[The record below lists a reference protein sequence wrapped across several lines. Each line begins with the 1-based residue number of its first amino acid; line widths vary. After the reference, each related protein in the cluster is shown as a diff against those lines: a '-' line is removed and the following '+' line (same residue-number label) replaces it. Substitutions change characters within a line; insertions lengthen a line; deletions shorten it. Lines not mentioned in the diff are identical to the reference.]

1 VTGSPTLRGRLALVA
16 AAAIAIWVMVLTAG
30 FNAVLASQLH
40 AQAGTLLRERAAAA
54 GATVELDRAGRVLIR
69 EVADDE
75 AIDANVWIYDSAVAL
90 ERPRASAPLNAAADR
105 LARRGSGFA
114 ESGSTRLLAVPVT
127 LQGRRVATVVTA
139 VRLDPYRN
147 ALRLARAASVGL
159 ALLLL
164 AGVYAVSRV
173 LVGRALAPVQEMSQQ
188 AAAWGAAGA
197 TDRFGTSKRPAEL
210 ATLAGNLDG
219 VLDRVG
225 SLLRHEQQVTE
236 ELSHELRTPLA
247 LIAAETE
254 LLGSRR
260 RTPAEREAARARIA
274 AAVERMT
281 EILETL
287 LTTARARSLAGL
299 GRCDVLHVCA
309 RAALNV
315 NAGGKQVD
323 VTGAQQAAGVDARI
337 LDRILAPLLDNAVR
351 YAASCVTI
359 QVARVAERVVVRVLD
374 DGPGLPSDLG
384 DAVFEPGRRGAA
396 DNDHQGA
403 GLGLALARRLARSAG
418 GDLVIAVDGGLELQL
433 PAAGSS

>member
-1 VTGSPTLRGRLALVA
+1 
-16 AAAIAIWVMVLTAG
+16 
-30 FNAVLASQLH
+30 
-40 AQAGTLLRERAAAA
+40 
-54 GATVELDRAGRVLIR
+54 
-69 EVADDE
+69 
-75 AIDANVWIYDSAVAL
+75 
-90 ERPRASAPLNAAADR
+90 
-105 LARRGSGFA
+105 
-114 ESGSTRLLAVPVT
+114 
-127 LQGRRVATVVTA
+127 
-139 VRLDPYRN
+139 
-147 ALRLARAASVGL
+147 
-159 ALLLL
+159 
-164 AGVYAVSRV
+164 
-173 LVGRALAPVQEMSQQ
+173 
-188 AAAWGAAGA
+188 
-197 TDRFGTSKRPAEL
+197 
-210 ATLAGNLDG
+210 
-219 VLDRVG
+219 
-225 SLLRHEQQVTE
+225 
-236 ELSHELRTPLA
+236 
-247 LIAAETE
+247 
-254 LLGSRR
+254 
-260 RTPAEREAARARIA
+260 
-274 AAVERMT
+274 MT